1 MIELKSYE
9 FLILSA
15 FDRVVSGKFYD
26 INYKPYTKNFLQ
38 KIVKFLEK
46 NERYEDCFL
55 LSSFIE
61 KRFDHNVNYI
71 NINMKDYVKELEK
84 ISNFPK
90 GFLNELN
97 LFLTNCNLSSDDRI
111 KLVEIISKLEK

>member
-55 LSSFIE
+55 LSSIIY
-61 KRFDHNVNYI
+61 KRFNHNMNYI
-71 NINMKDYVKELEK
+71 NMKEYVKELEK

-90 GFLNELN
+90 EFLNELD
-97 LFLTNCNLSSDDRI
+97 LFLTNCNLSSDDRT
-111 KLVEIISKLEK
+111 KLVDIISKLEK